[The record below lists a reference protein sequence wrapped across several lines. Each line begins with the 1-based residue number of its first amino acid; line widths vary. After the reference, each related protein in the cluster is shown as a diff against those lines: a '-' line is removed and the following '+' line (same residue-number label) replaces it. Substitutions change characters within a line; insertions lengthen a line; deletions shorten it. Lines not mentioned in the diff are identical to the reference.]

1 MDLVVDNA
9 SIFYF
14 DENDPFGSN
23 EYLLRLFKLQR
34 GYSIAA
40 GIPGHYLNAN
50 SDPEQSAVDVI
61 EAPCVLTFV
70 DEGLPAKLCIAFRKY
85 GGTKICAKALEMPL
99 QISAGGEDKEPKF
112 YKWKE
117 AGSVKLDVIKS
128 FIPLARSDG
137 YNMVKNYETW
147 IKKAPSP
154 MPFREI
160 KLLTLKDFRAWLS
173 AGRYSSK
180 NIDAVCN
187 AATVRARKQVKE
199 ASGAESAAK
208 RPSTSAAAQ
217 QAQSVELEEV
227 ERRVKVIEVCRA
239 HMQTLAPFYDAPI
252 GARLIECA
260 LPPPEQDGAVDISAL
275 KGIIARESNEE
286 NKKKLFAVLEKQEIV
301 RLVSAGEVGKLP
313 FSSPFLVNPPT
324 AASSSGAP
332 KDPYE
337 EARKELETSDSE
349 SDEPPPVA
357 KSDEPVAKS
366 ADTSQ
371 CI

>member
-1 MDLVVDNA
+1 MFA
-9 SIFYF
+9 
-14 DENDPFGSN
+14 
-23 EYLLRLFKLQR
+23 
-34 GYSIAA
+34 
-40 GIPGHYLNAN
+40 
-50 SDPEQSAVDVI
+50 
-61 EAPCVLTFV
+61 
-70 DEGLPAKLCIAFRKY
+70 
-85 GGTKICAKALEMPL
+85 
-99 QISAGGEDKEPKF
+99 
-112 YKWKE
+112 
-117 AGSVKLDVIKS
+117 
-128 FIPLARSDG
+128 
-137 YNMVKNYETW
+137 
-147 IKKAPSP
+147 
-154 MPFREI
+154 
-160 KLLTLKDFRAWLS
+160 
-173 AGRYSSK
+173 
-180 NIDAVCN
+180 
-187 AATVRARKQVKE
+187 
-199 ASGAESAAK
+199 
-208 RPSTSAAAQ
+208 TSAAAQ